1 MVVVVVLILVVVV
14 VMVAVSVAA
23 VVAVVA
29 VVVVVIIV
37 VAAVADSCSC
47 DPLIWP
53 CSTKR
58 LRITA
63 TLEGRPALTTILE
76 EQAGDHHYY
85 FRGHALEY

>member
-29 VVVVVIIV
+29 VVVIIV

>member
-1 MVVVVVLILVVVV
+1 
-14 VMVAVSVAA
+14 MVAVSVAA
-23 VVAVVA
+23 VVAVVVA
-29 VVVVVIIV
+29 VVVVVVIIV

-63 TLEGRPALTTILE
+63 TLEGRPATTTILE

-85 FRGHALEY
+85 FRGACAGVLVLL